1 MNPFSL
7 QDKTILVTGASSGI
21 GKCTAIECSKMG
33 ANVILTARNVERLTE
48 TLSMMEG
55 ENHKIV
61 VCDQTIEEQIEGLVK
76 EIVKIDGLFLC
87 SGIGKTLPFQFCS
100 KDKFNEVYD
109 VNFFAPIELLRLL
122 VKKKKLADK
131 ASVVFVS
138 SVAGSGSFNIGN
150 SVYGS
155 SKAALN
161 SMMKFCAVELAKK
174 QIRVNCIC
182 PGMID
187 TPLIHNGSI
196 SEEQLQK
203 DMDTYPLKRYGTPN
217 DIANGAIYLLSDA
230 SSWITGHTLV
240 IDGGK
245 TI

>member
-21 GKCTAIECSKMG
+21 GKYTAIECSKMG

-131 ASVVFVS
+131 ASVIFVS

-217 DIANGAIYLLSDA
+217 DIANGAIFLLSDA

>member
-7 QDKTILVTGASSGI
+7 QGKTILVTGASSGI
-21 GKCTAIECSKMG
+21 GKSTAIECSKMG

-48 TLSMMEG
+48 TLTMMEG

-61 VCDQTIEEQIEGLVK
+61 VCDQTIEEQIEELVK
-76 EIVKIDGLFLC
+76 EIVILDGLFLC

-100 KDKFNEVYD
+100 KEKFNEVYD
-109 VNFFAPIELLRLL
+109 INFFAPIELLRLL

-138 SVAGSGSFNIGN
+138 SVAGTGSFNVGN
-150 SVYGS
+150 SIYGS

-161 SMMKFCAVELAKK
+161 SMMRFCAVELAKK

-187 TPLIHNGSI
+187 TPLIHNGSF

-203 DMDTYPLKRYGTPN
+203 DMETYPLRRYGTPY
-217 DIANGAIYLLSDA
+217 DIAYGAIYLLSDA

>member
-1 MNPFSL
+1 MRFMLLILL
-7 QDKTILVTGASSGI
+7 Q
-21 GKCTAIECSKMG
+21 
-33 ANVILTARNVERLTE
+33 
-48 TLSMMEG
+48 
-55 ENHKIV
+55 
-61 VCDQTIEEQIEGLVK
+61 
-76 EIVKIDGLFLC
+76 
-87 SGIGKTLPFQFCS
+87 
-100 KDKFNEVYD
+100 
-109 VNFFAPIELLRLL
+109 PIELLRLL

-131 ASVVFVS
+131 SSVVFVS
-138 SVAGSGSFNIGN
+138 SIAGSGSFNIGN
-150 SVYGS
+150 SIYGS

-187 TPLIHNGSI
+187 TPLIHNGSL

-203 DMDTYPLKRYGTPN
+203 DMETYPLKRYGTPN

>member
-7 QDKTILVTGASSGI
+7 QGKTILVTGASSGI
-21 GKCTAIECSKMG
+21 GKSTAIECSKMG

-48 TLSMMEG
+48 TLTMMEG

-61 VCDQTIEEQIEGLVK
+61 VCDQTIEEQIEELVK
-76 EIVKIDGLFLC
+76 EIVILDGLFLC

-100 KDKFNEVYD
+100 KEKFNEVYD
-109 VNFFAPIELLRLL
+109 INFFAPIELLRLL

-138 SVAGSGSFNIGN
+138 SVAGTGSFNIGN
-150 SVYGS
+150 SIYGS

-161 SMMKFCAVELAKK
+161 SMMRFCAVELAKK

-187 TPLIHNGSI
+187 TPLIHNGSL

-203 DMDTYPLKRYGTPN
+203 DMETYPLRRYGTPY
-217 DIANGAIYLLSDA
+217 DIAYGAIYLLSDA

>member
-7 QDKTILVTGASSGI
+7 QGKTILVTGASSGI
-21 GKCTAIECSKMG
+21 GKSTAIECSKMG

-48 TLSMMEG
+48 TLTMMEG

-61 VCDQTIEEQIEGLVK
+61 VCDQTIEEQIEELVK
-76 EIVKIDGLFLC
+76 EIVILDGLFLC

-100 KDKFNEVYD
+100 KEKFNEVYD
-109 VNFFAPIELLRLL
+109 INFFAPIELLRLL

-138 SVAGSGSFNIGN
+138 SVAGTGSFNVGN
-150 SVYGS
+150 SIYGS

-161 SMMKFCAVELAKK
+161 SMMRFCAVELAKK

-187 TPLIHNGSI
+187 TPLIHNGSL

-203 DMDTYPLKRYGTPN
+203 DMETYPLRRYGTPY
-217 DIANGAIYLLSDA
+217 DIAYGAIYLLSDA

>member
-203 DMDTYPLKRYGTPN
+203 DMETYPLKRYGTPN

>member
-7 QDKTILVTGASSGI
+7 QDKTILITGASSGI

-100 KDKFNEVYD
+100 KEKFNEVYV

-131 ASVVFVS
+131 SSVVFVS
-138 SVAGSGSFNIGN
+138 SIAGSGSFNIGN
-150 SVYGS
+150 SIYGS

-187 TPLIHNGSI
+187 TPLIHNGSL

-203 DMDTYPLKRYGTPN
+203 DMGTYPLKRYGTPN

>member
-7 QDKTILVTGASSGI
+7 QDKTILITGASSGI

-100 KDKFNEVYD
+100 KEKFNEVYV
-109 VNFFAPIELLRLL
+109 VNFFAPIELLRPL

-131 ASVVFVS
+131 SSVVFVS
-138 SVAGSGSFNIGN
+138 SIAGSGSFNIGN
-150 SVYGS
+150 SIYGS

-187 TPLIHNGSI
+187 TPLIHNGSL

-203 DMDTYPLKRYGTPN
+203 DMETYPLKRYGTPN

>member
-7 QDKTILVTGASSGI
+7 QGKTILVTGASSGI
-21 GKCTAIECSKMG
+21 GKSTAIECSKMG

-55 ENHKIV
+55 VNHKIV
-61 VCDQTIEEQIEGLVK
+61 VCDQTIEEQIEELVK
-76 EIVKIDGLFLC
+76 EIVKLEGLFLC

-100 KDKFNEVYD
+100 KEKFNEVYD
-109 VNFFAPIELLRLL
+109 INFFAPIELLRLL

-138 SVAGSGSFNIGN
+138 SVAGTGSFNIGN
-150 SVYGS
+150 SIYGS

-161 SMMKFCAVELAKK
+161 SMMRFCAVELAKK

-187 TPLIHNGSI
+187 TPLIHNGSL

-203 DMDTYPLKRYGTPN
+203 DMETYPLRRYGTTC
-217 DIANGAIYLLSDA
+217 DIAYGAIYLLSDA
-230 SSWITGHTLV
+230 SS
-240 IDGGK
+240 
-245 TI
+245 

>member
-7 QDKTILVTGASSGI
+7 QDKTILITGASSGI

-100 KDKFNEVYD
+100 KEKFNEVYV

-131 ASVVFVS
+131 SSVVFVS
-138 SVAGSGSFNIGN
+138 SIAGSGSFNIGN
-150 SVYGS
+150 SIYGS

-187 TPLIHNGSI
+187 TPLIHNGSL

-203 DMDTYPLKRYGTPN
+203 DMETYPLKRYGTPN
-217 DIANGAIYLLSDA
+217 DMS
-230 SSWITGHTLV
+230 
-240 IDGGK
+240 
-245 TI
+245 

>member
-131 ASVVFVS
+131 ASVIFVS

-203 DMDTYPLKRYGTPN
+203 DIDTYPLKRYGTPN
-217 DIANGAIYLLSDA
+217 DIANGAIFLLSDA

>member
-7 QDKTILVTGASSGI
+7 QDKTILITGASSGI

-33 ANVILTARNVERLTE
+33 AKVILTARNVERLTE

-100 KDKFNEVYD
+100 KEKFNEVYV

-131 ASVVFVS
+131 SSVVFVS
-138 SVAGSGSFNIGN
+138 SIAGSGSFNIGN
-150 SVYGS
+150 SIYGS

-187 TPLIHNGSI
+187 TPLIHNGSL

-203 DMDTYPLKRYGTPN
+203 DMETYPLKRYGTPN

>member
-7 QDKTILVTGASSGI
+7 QGRTILVTGASSGI

-33 ANVILTARNVERLTE
+33 AKVFLTARNKERLTE
-48 TLSMMEG
+48 TLSLLEG
-55 ENHKIV
+55 DGHDVI
-61 VCDQTIEEQIEGLVK
+61 VCDQTDEVQLKKLVDL
-76 EIVKIDGLFLC
+76 IQPLDGLFLC
-87 SGIGKTLPFQFCS
+87 SGVGKTLPFPFCT
-100 KDKFNEVYD
+100 KEKFIEVYD

-122 VKKKKLADK
+122 IKKKKLVEN
-131 ASVVFVS
+131 SSIVFVS

-150 SVYGS
+150 SIYGS
-155 SKAALN
+155 TKAAIN

-174 QIRVNCIC
+174 QIRVNSIC

-187 TPLIHNGSI
+187 TPLIHAGAL
-196 SEEQLQK
+196 SEEQLRK
-203 DMDTYPLKRYGTPN
+203 DVKTYPLKRYGKPT
-217 DIANGAIYLLSDA
+217 DIAHGAIYLLSDA
-230 SSWITGHTLV
+230 SSWVTGHTLV

>member
-203 DMDTYPLKRYGTPN
+203 DMETYPLKRYGTPN
-217 DIANGAIYLLSDA
+217 DIANGAIFLLSDA

>member
-7 QDKTILVTGASSGI
+7 QDKTILITGASSGI

-100 KDKFNEVYD
+100 KEKFIEVYV

-131 ASVVFVS
+131 SSVVFVS
-138 SVAGSGSFNIGN
+138 SIAGSGSFNIGN
-150 SVYGS
+150 SIYGS

-187 TPLIHNGSI
+187 TPLIHNGSL

-203 DMDTYPLKRYGTPN
+203 DMETYPLKRYGTPN

>member
-7 QDKTILVTGASSGI
+7 QGKTILVTGASSGI
-21 GKCTAIECSKMG
+21 GKSTAIECSKMG

-55 ENHKIV
+55 VNHKIV
-61 VCDQTIEEQIEGLVK
+61 VCDQTIEEQIEELVK
-76 EIVKIDGLFLC
+76 EIVKLEGLFLC

-100 KDKFNEVYD
+100 KEKINEVYD
-109 VNFFAPIELLRLL
+109 INFFAPIELLRLL
-122 VKKKKLADK
+122 VKKKKFADK

-150 SVYGS
+150 SIYGS

-161 SMMKFCAVELAKK
+161 SMMRFCAVELAKK

-187 TPLIHNGSI
+187 TPLIHNGSL

-203 DMDTYPLKRYGTPN
+203 DMETYPLRRYGTPN
-217 DIANGAIYLLSDA
+217 DIAYGAIYLLSDA

>member
-7 QDKTILVTGASSGI
+7 QDKTILITGASSGI

-100 KDKFNEVYD
+100 KEKFNEVYV

-131 ASVVFVS
+131 SSVVFVS
-138 SVAGSGSFNIGN
+138 SIAGSGSFNIGN
-150 SVYGS
+150 SIYGS

-187 TPLIHNGSI
+187 APLIHNGSL

-203 DMDTYPLKRYGTPN
+203 DMETYPLKRYGTPN

>member
-7 QDKTILVTGASSGI
+7 QDKTILITGASSGI

-100 KDKFNEVYD
+100 KEKFNEVYV
-109 VNFFAPIELLRLL
+109 VNSFA
-122 VKKKKLADK
+122 A
-131 ASVVFVS
+131 
-138 SVAGSGSFNIGN
+138 
-150 SVYGS
+150 Y
-155 SKAALN
+155 
-161 SMMKFCAVELAKK
+161 
-174 QIRVNCIC
+174 
-182 PGMID
+182 
-187 TPLIHNGSI
+187 
-196 SEEQLQK
+196 
-203 DMDTYPLKRYGTPN
+203 
-217 DIANGAIYLLSDA
+217 
-230 SSWITGHTLV
+230 
-240 IDGGK
+240 
-245 TI
+245 